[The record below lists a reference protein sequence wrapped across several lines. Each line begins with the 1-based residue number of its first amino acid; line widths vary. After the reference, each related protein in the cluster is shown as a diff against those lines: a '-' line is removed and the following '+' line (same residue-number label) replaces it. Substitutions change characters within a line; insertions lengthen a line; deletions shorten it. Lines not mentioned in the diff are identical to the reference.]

1 MVLVELLNI
10 PGLYFL
16 FSNMGIIHVWTTP
29 FPPDEKERWITNLPA
44 IYWVSFMCWILCWAA
59 EAKIKTCSHFLIWQM
74 SLVLPSQEACSLGHV
89 ESSVMKKHFMNSKAL
104 DQDDLERKGSV
115 KKTREMLYPSNFIL
129 GNSQWTLDIK
139 NSDKLYSKEA
149 CLIPFNLVCCRL

>member
-1 MVLVELLNI
+1 
-10 PGLYFL
+10 
-16 FSNMGIIHVWTTP
+16 
-29 FPPDEKERWITNLPA
+29 
-44 IYWVSFMCWILCWAA
+44 
-59 EAKIKTCSHFLIWQM
+59 M

-129 GNSQWTLDIK
+129 GNSQ
-139 NSDKLYSKEA
+139 
-149 CLIPFNLVCCRL
+149 